1 MVDTKISYFDIRV
14 NSPHKDLIVIKGNE
28 NECDPIFLE
37 GRVKL
42 SVNQNIHVK
51 KVKLSLIGELSV
63 TYFEKDE
70 NGAVTNHILEKFI
83 TLKVDWDNLLI
94 NDEGT
99 IVLGSYGDKPVK
111 AYKAGKLQAHS
122 HLEEMKQESRARPTF
137 DRTKS
142 QPNLSKAH
150 KKEAPTIKLPTS
162 GIDGTPFK
170 NSSSHHSFLLPN
182 GNYSLPFKVV
192 LPTNICETV
201 EGLAIG
207 KLLYKFEGSIQKGML
222 FDKPMV
228 KSKYMRFVR
237 TLHPNSLSLV
247 DNIDIVNTWPGKVD
261 YKVYLN
267 KKGVAIGSTIP
278 IQVLIVPLVKGISLK
293 KITTEV
299 VQHCHVN
306 YLEGRSPE
314 FEQVFGHQQVM
325 GPLDESILSQDSWN
339 LTCHF
344 KVPNSIKEVTQTC
357 LLNNDLIQVR
367 HRLRVTIQIRNP
379 GGHTSE
385 LRANLPIT
393 LYISSTIGHVYGH
406 HFEIDNHHGLFN
418 IVRNKDD
425 ALFKRDKFNTPK
437 VSPSVTP
444 LVSPDITPR
453 HSPTLFPLD
462 DTLDEED
469 ELENVLA
476 PPLYEESKKD
486 KIFDITSAKSPIEQ
500 LGTSY
505 FDLPRS
511 NSEVMSGSLDLNILS
526 KVPSYFEAVDD
537 DDDSGD
543 LAPSY
548 DNSFD
553 AMIGSNSSQTSLPSK
568 LSKNASSSSLSNSYS
583 HRSPLHSRSSSK
595 FNLNFNRKKDKPEK
609 S

>member
-28 NECDPIFLE
+28 NECDPILLE

-63 TYFEKDE
+63 TFFEKDE
-70 NGAVTNHILEKFI
+70 NGVVTSHILEKFV

-99 IVLGSYGDKPVK
+99 IILGSYGDKPVK
-111 AYKAGKLQAHS
+111 SYKAGKLQAHS
-122 HLEEMKQESRARPTF
+122 HLEEMKESRPRPTF

-201 EGLAIG
+201 EGLAVG
-207 KLLYKFEGSIQKGML
+207 KLLYKFEASIQKGML
-222 FDKPMV
+222 FDKPMIR
-228 KSKYMRFVR
+228 SKYMRFVR

-278 IQVLIVPLVKGISLK
+278 IQVLIVPLVKGLSLK
-293 KITTEV
+293 KITTEI
-299 VQHCHVN
+299 VQHYHVN
-306 YLEGRSPE
+306 YLEGKSPE
-314 FEQVFGHQQVM
+314 FEQIFGHQLVM
-325 GPLDESILSQDSWN
+325 GPLDQHILNQDSWN

-344 KVPNSIKEVTQTC
+344 KVPNSLKEITQTC

-418 IVRNKDD
+418 VIKNKDD
-425 ALFKRDKFNTPK
+425 ALFKRDKLNTPM
-437 VSPSVTP
+437 VSPSITP

-453 HSPTLFPLD
+453 HSPTLFPLED
-462 DTLDEED
+462 NLDEED
-469 ELENVLA
+469 ELENILA

-486 KIFDITSAKSPIEQ
+486 KIYDITSAKSPIEQ

-511 NSEVMSGSLDLNILS
+511 NSEIMSSLLDLNVLS
-526 KVPSYFEAVDD
+526 KVPSYFEAVEDD
-537 DDDSGD
+537 NDSGD

-553 AMIGSNSSQTSLPSK
+553 NSSQSSLLR
-568 LSKNASSSSLSNSYS
+568 LSKNASSSSLT
-583 HRSPLHSRSSSK
+583 HRSHSRSSSK
-595 FNLNFNRKKDKPEK
+595 FNLNWRKERSEK
-609 S
+609 